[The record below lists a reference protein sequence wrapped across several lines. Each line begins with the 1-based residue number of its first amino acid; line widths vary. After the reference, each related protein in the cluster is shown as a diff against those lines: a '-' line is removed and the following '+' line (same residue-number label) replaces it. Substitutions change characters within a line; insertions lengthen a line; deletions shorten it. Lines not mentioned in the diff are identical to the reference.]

1 MIKIFLFLFI
11 YTISFSTSS
20 DISCRV
26 SSDTSPCKVKL
37 GELDSVNVLI
47 SGSNDRTE
55 ALHLFDGDLSTYAK
69 AAPYDY
75 RIITKASIIIDLL
88 KSYHVTGIFIY
99 HIFLTER
106 CGSWRKRH
114 PCLPEN
120 INRMTSGCREG
131 RKAAGILNSTVRFK
145 AFRDTRSKI
154 RPVYLKDLDLANE
167 TIDFKLTTNF
177 IGNRLVLDRNTS
189 TGGILI
195 SDIVLV
201 GTPFEEGPC
210 TRGFIRLP
218 LRCTENKT
226 DNCRPYRK
234 FY

>member
-1 MIKIFLFLFI
+1 MRNKKNTKNVLTESAN
-11 YTISFSTSS
+11 YFSG
-20 DISCRV
+20 RV

-88 KSYHVTGIFIY
+88 KSYHVTEIFIY

-120 INRMTSGCREG
+120 IKTMTSGCREG
-131 RKAAGILNSTVRFK
+131 RKTAGILNSTVQVK

-177 IGNRLVLDRNTS
+177 IGNRLVLDRNTG

-201 GTPFEEGPC
+201 GTPFG
-210 TRGFIRLP
+210 
-218 LRCTENKT
+218 K
-226 DNCRPYRK
+226 NCET
-234 FY
+234 FS